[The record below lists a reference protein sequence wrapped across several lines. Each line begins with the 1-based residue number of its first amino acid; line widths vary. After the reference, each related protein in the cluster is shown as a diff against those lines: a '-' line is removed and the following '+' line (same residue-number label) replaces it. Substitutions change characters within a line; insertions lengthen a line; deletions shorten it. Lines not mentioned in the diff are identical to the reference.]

1 MRRRNSRQ
9 HAVIVGTIIEA
20 FDAADPTRS
29 HERLPSQRL
38 HSDHH
43 SRRFMRQ
50 LLASA
55 AIAAGAIG
63 AIAKVCN

>member
-1 MRRRNSRQ
+1 MRRRDSRR

-29 HERLPSQRL
+29 HEHLPSWRL
-38 HSDHH
+38 RHDHH

-50 LLASA
+50 LVRTAAAVAFLAGVVTA
-55 AIAAGAIG
+55 
-63 AIAKVCN
+63 CN